1 MKLSKCMFWA
11 VVGLVIGAL
20 LCLATANA
28 APFLVCDPPLAG
40 EPIPT
45 SYKLTGGAW
54 VPATVPA
61 MADGTIKLDLVN
73 APTGTNAMTVSAC
86 GEPSDVW
93 EVCSDAVPFSFT
105 KPSAPRLPKTLKL
118 IR

>member
-1 MKLSKCMFWA
+1 MKKIFVLVVMMLLFSSVCM
-11 VVGLVIGAL
+11 
-20 LCLATANA
+20 A

-45 SYKLTGGAW
+45 TYKLTGGAW
-54 VPATVPA
+54 VPASVPA
-61 MADGTIKLDLVN
+61 MTDGTIKLDLVN
-73 APTGTNAMTVSAC
+73 APIGTNSLTVAAC

-93 EVCSDAVPFSFT
+93 EVCSDAVPFTFT
-105 KPSAPRLPKTLKL
+105 KPLVPLLPKTLKL